1 MAKNL
6 DTARDILEK
15 ALDSLVSFAGESFE
29 KEFRLLVIDWYESKN
44 YWEAYEKN
52 DDRNAMDI
60 KWKILLDWLAAR
72 EEKQKEAIKALDIE
86 KLIKLIR
93 EA

>member
-1 MAKNL
+1 MNDNL

-15 ALDSLVSFAGESFE
+15 ALEPLLASFAGDEVKKGLVDALRWPADLDGFATDGDSRSDITRAV
-29 KEFRLLVIDWYESKN
+29 EFI
-44 YWEAYEKN
+44 
-52 DDRNAMDI
+52 
-60 KWKILLDWLAAR
+60 AAR

>member
-1 MAKNL
+1 MNDNL

-15 ALDSLVSFAGESFE
+15 ALEPLFLPFSRR
-29 KEFRLLVIDWYESKN
+29 K
-44 YWEAYEKN
+44 YEKIVEDMLWSFSN
-52 DDRNAMDI
+52 DSDSMETWNTRIAPHLRKMD
-60 KWKILLDWLAAR
+60 KFFAAR
-72 EEKQKEAIKALDIE
+72 EEKQKEAIKLLDIE